1 MESERID
8 LKVKLE
14 EVMSDVYIIG
24 EQLKDI
30 FFQLEV
36 VDSEKERVES
46 DKQELK

>member
-24 EQLKDI
+24 EQLKDM

-36 VDSEKERVES
+36 VDSEKERVAS
-46 DKQELK
+46 DKQELE

>member
-36 VDSEKERVES
+36 VDSEKERVVS
-46 DKQELK
+46 DKQELE